1 MSEYIEGTFIY
12 MCDLPICADSSC
24 IVSSVCYLSPILEMV
39 TEKYLLRE
47 EEEWRARHESMKIL
61 DDLLLAIR
69 RSDIK
74 TIARLVTEK

>member
-1 MSEYIEGTFIY
+1 
-12 MCDLPICADSSC
+12 
-24 IVSSVCYLSPILEMV
+24 MV

>member
-1 MSEYIEGTFIY
+1 MNILKGLSYICVISY
-12 MCDLPICADSSC
+12 LRRL

-47 EEEWRARHESMKIL
+47 EAEWRARHKSMKIL

-69 RSDIK
+69 RNDIR

>member
-1 MSEYIEGTFIY
+1 MSS
-12 MCDLPICADSSC
+12 LR
-24 IVSSVCYLSPILEMV
+24 YLSPILEMV